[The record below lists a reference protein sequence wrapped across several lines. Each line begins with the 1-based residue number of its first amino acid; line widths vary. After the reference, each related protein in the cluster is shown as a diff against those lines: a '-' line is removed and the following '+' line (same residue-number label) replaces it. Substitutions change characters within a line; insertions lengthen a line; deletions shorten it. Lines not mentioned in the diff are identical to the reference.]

1 MMFARGRIID
11 RELNN
16 TDYARRVLGQLGYTL
31 QSVVISAVRDNSSSL
46 VFLGANGSDTPETTS
61 DAYLL
66 MKHVLLPAHVGI
78 YASYL
83 HVPVQDLKAVIGRLL
98 KTRNEFA
105 HMSLTTNSAGISGLN
120 RNAMKALFEDA
131 LWVVDK
137 AGGYLEKG
145 PLDVSF
151 NYPKENMQRLFQQWH
166 DHSESKQQ
174 RRMKMQEQQPQQQP
188 GHPHQKPDS
197 KTVKQH
203 DICHNFQVGR
213 CSLGSK
219 GCPLFHPR
227 KVCDKEV
234 QQPGSC
240 PSGVNCSF
248 SHNLDMLK
256 KSQHNNN
263 SGETS
268 SRSSRRSDQPSS
280 SCRDDESCKSSEICH
295 YFQEGRCKY
304 GIKCRLSHPQKPCKN
319 QRQQGSCPYG
329 LNCKDSHNPHVLAQS
344 LVAGMSISSHGN
356 SGDSEAH
363 RQQQHADTCLNFQ
376 VGRCSLG
383 DKCKHFHPSRLCDQE
398 QRQRGGCPNG
408 INCALSH
415 NPDMLNKGPT
425 GNMGGASLAPK
436 TPAQAQQAHRAPMSI
451 INPKTGKSV
460 KVKSSPANR
469 AGSRV

>member
-1 MMFARGRIID
+1 MFARGRIIIDD

-31 QSVVISAVRDNSSSL
+31 QSVAISAVRDNSSSL

-174 RRMKMQEQQPQQQP
+174 RRMKMQQQKPEHQP
-188 GHPHQKPDS
+188 NHPHLKLNS
-197 KTVKQH
+197 KMTTKQY

-213 CSLGSK
+213 CLLGGK

-234 QQPGSC
+234 RQLGSC
-240 PSGVNCSF
+240 PNGVNCAL
-248 SHNLDMLK
+248 SHNPDMLK
-256 KSQHNNN
+256 KSPQHNDN

-268 SRSSRRSDQPSS
+268 SRGCRRSDKASS
-280 SCRDDESCKSSEICH
+280 GCHDNGSCKSSDKNSEICH

-304 GIKCRLSHPQKPCKN
+304 GINCRLSHPQKPCKN

-329 LNCKDSHNPHVLAQS
+329 LNCKDSHNPRVLAQS

-356 SGDSEAH
+356 SGDSGAH

-376 VGRCSLG
+376 VGRCSLAG
-383 DKCKHFHPSRLCDQE
+383 DKCKHYHPSRLCEQE

-408 INCALSH
+408 VNCALSH
-415 NPDMLNKGPT
+415 NPDMLNKGPM
-425 GNMGGASLAPK
+425 GNMGASLAPK
-436 TPAQAQQAHRAPMSI
+436 TPARPRPR
-451 INPKTGKSV
+451 PKPV
-460 KVKSSPANR
+460 PRRRSSTPKRENL
-469 AGSRV
+469 